1 MTAAETDKQIEIKI
15 IDNNEWEP
23 DLDFLVELY
32 EIDAPG
38 KERLQGDDTQT
49 RVTILDEDFPGTL
62 GFNITDIRVD
72 KKQEKVDIL
81 IKRSEGSDGRI
92 SCIVKTEPLT
102 EKGGQEQNAVEF
114 EDYLP
119 CCEKVVFENGEMDKI
134 VPIILVNDKAH
145 QIEGKGNT
153 KKEDEEEEGSS
164 EENLDVMFKVKI
176 EKAEPVMV
184 KISKRNTCIITILQ
198 ADAND
203 AEAIQEE
210 KLMAYFLDAREPSW
224 GQQFKNAVMLGP
236 QIDEEDLIVVKVSL
250 PEALFHFGL
259 IGWKLLFAV
268 IPPVKWGGGFPAFI
282 VALSLIGI
290 VTGVVGSVATMLG
303 CVIGLKPSI
312 TAITL
317 VAIGTS
323 LPDTFAS
330 VTAAQSSEYADAA
343 IGNVTGSNSVN
354 VFLGLGLPW
363 VISAEYMASLP
374 KKKCSEIY
382 GKDAGDELCSLPS
395 VVPAGTLGFS
405 VMLFLIT
412 SVLCFMV
419 LTIRRIVSIF
429 ILFFHFKFI
438 IGCWWRTWRTNRH
451 SKNISWYLF

>member
-198 ADAND
+198 EDANE

-282 VALSLIGI
+282 VALALIGI

-330 VTAAQSSEYADAA
+330 VTAAQSS
-343 IGNVTGSNSVN
+343 
-354 VFLGLGLPW
+354 
-363 VISAEYMASLP
+363 
-374 KKKCSEIY
+374 
-382 GKDAGDELCSLPS
+382 
-395 VVPAGTLGFS
+395 
-405 VMLFLIT
+405 
-412 SVLCFMV
+412 
-419 LTIRRIVSIF
+419 
-429 ILFFHFKFI
+429 
-438 IGCWWRTWRTNRH
+438 
-451 SKNISWYLF
+451 